1 VVLKAVRSKSPKTR
15 NATED
20 AALHKR
26 CDVNLKNKHRAI
38 AKWQIAAINAEHT
51 QVEGHLSSWR
61 SSEGF
66 LGARADHPFSN
77 HFRRSDFGESE
88 SALRAKPI

>member
-51 QVEGHLSSWR
+51 QVEGHLSS
-61 SSEGF
+61 GV
-66 LGARADHPFSN
+66 
-77 HFRRSDFGESE
+77 
-88 SALRAKPI
+88 RAKAFSVHVQTSHLATIFVVQTW